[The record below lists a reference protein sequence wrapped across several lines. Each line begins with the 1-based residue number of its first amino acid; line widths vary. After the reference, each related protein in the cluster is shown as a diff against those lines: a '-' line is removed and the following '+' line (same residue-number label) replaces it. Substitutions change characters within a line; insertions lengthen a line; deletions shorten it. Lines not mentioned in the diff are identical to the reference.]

1 MDQFT
6 YPTNGELRE
15 IEPDLVRQLTLTD
28 PLFRHFPIVN
38 ANADVLMWECYD
50 RMTGLQA
57 ARGLNGDPTHVLPV
71 GAKGYVAQPGV
82 YGEFLPIDEK
92 YLTQA
97 RPLGVM
103 AGPIDLT
110 TEIRRNQDFLL
121 GREIDRIKQIGWT
134 LLSTGTFSVLGRDG
148 SVVHT
153 DRFTMQTA
161 TASVVWSTVATA
173 TPMAD
178 FRAVKLLS
186 RGHSISFGAGAVAYM
201 NQATFNEML
210 SNTNTVDLG
219 GKLTSLLHT
228 GAESAAAMADLPLL
242 NKILLGAGLPTI
254 EIYDEGYIDDTDT
267 FQLFIPN
274 DVVII
279 VGRRTTGANLGEYRM
294 TRNAN
299 NPNFAPGSYVQVVDS
314 LTTGNPVPRRIELH
328 RGHNGGPVIFYPNG
342 IVRLSV

>member
-1 MDQFT
+1 MQFT
-6 YPTNGELRE
+6 YPTNAELRE
-15 IEPDLVRQLTLTD
+15 IEPDLVKQLTLAD

-38 ANADVLMWECYD
+38 DNADVLMWEAYD
-50 RMTGLQA
+50 RMTGLQSV
-57 ARGLNGDPTHVLPV
+57 RGLNGDPTHVKPV

-82 YGEFLPIDEK
+82 YGEFRRIDEK
-92 YLTQA
+92 RMTQA

-103 AGPIDLT
+103 AGAIDLT
-110 TEIRRNQDFLL
+110 TEIRREQDYLL

-134 LLSTGTFSVLGRDG
+134 LLGTGTFSVLGADG
-148 SVVHT
+148 QIVHT

-161 TASVVWSTVATA
+161 TASVVWSTSATA
-173 TPMAD
+173 VPLAD
-178 FRAVKLLS
+178 FRAVQLLS
-186 RGHSISFGAGAVAYM
+186 RGHSVEFGAGAVAYM
-201 NQATFNEML
+201 NRATFNEMVT
-210 SNTNTVDLG
+210 NTNANDIAGRRVSG
-219 GKLTSLLHT
+219 LL
-228 GAESAAAMADLPLL
+228 SPL
-242 NKILLGAGLPTI
+242 NFEEMNRILLGEGLPTVQ
-254 EIYDEGYIDDTDT
+254 IYDEGYIDDNDA

-299 NPNFAPGSYVQVVDS
+299 NPNFAPGSYVHVVDS
-314 LTTGNPVPRRIELH
+314 ISGGKPVPRTIEIH